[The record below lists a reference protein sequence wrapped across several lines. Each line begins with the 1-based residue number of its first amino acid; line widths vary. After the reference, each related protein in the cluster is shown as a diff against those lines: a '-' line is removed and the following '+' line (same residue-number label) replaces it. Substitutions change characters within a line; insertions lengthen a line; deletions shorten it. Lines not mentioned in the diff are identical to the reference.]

1 MNTIKY
7 LSSVALFAMASL
19 AHAGVATIP
28 PFAIGG
34 PISGL
39 WYDPLQS
46 GQGFTITTAQNN
58 TFIAVWFVFN
68 PPGTAQSWIYVQ
80 GTYDPTSTTI
90 TIPSSGVFLE
100 GGGAFPP
107 NFDHTKITRTNWG
120 TMTFTFT
127 DCNTGSVSWT
137 STVQGYGSG
146 TMALKRL
153 TTIPGLA
160 CVE

>member
-1 MNTIKY
+1 MKAINY
-7 LSSVALFAMASL
+7 LLSFALIVATSVAQ
-19 AHAGVATIP
+19 AGVATIP

-39 WYDPLQS
+39 WYNPQQS
-46 GQGFTITTAQNN
+46 GHGFTITTAQNN

-68 PPGTAQSWIYVQ
+68 PAGTEQSWIYAQ

-107 NFDHTKITRTNWG
+107 NFDHSKITKTSWG

-127 DCNTGSVSWT
+127 DCNTGSVTWS
-137 STVQGYGSG
+137 STVAGYGSG
-146 TMALKRL
+146 TMPLTRL
-153 TTIPGLA
+153 TAIPGLA
-160 CVE
+160 CVQ